1 MMRCLRLILVGLLV
15 SCWGLSQS
23 DQSPPESAPKFS
35 AEVEQ
40 VVVYAAV
47 YDEQGDLVPDLK
59 KDEFSVFENRI
70 EQQVT
75 YFGLVDTPSTI
86 GIVLDKSGSMRA
98 NIGMVNQA
106 TELFLSLSNP
116 HNELFLIAFDGE
128 ASLEESFTRDVADI
142 RDGLD
147 NIIVSGGTALYD
159 AIWLAVGQAQE
170 GSEQKRVLLVFTDG
184 EDKDSYYSSQETIDK
199 VREADVQIYL
209 VAFLD
214 EDLDDHSG
222 FFGVF
227 KSDREKITEIMTQIA
242 EDTGGKAFFPKE
254 IKQLGDIF
262 KTIAYE
268 LRNQYHLAYA
278 SNLAPSDGDWRSIRV
293 RVENARERGL
303 KVRAKKGYFA
313 RQ

>member
-1 MMRCLRLILVGLLV
+1 MIRCLRLTLGCLLV
-15 SCWGLSQS
+15 SSWGLSQS
-23 DQSPPESAPKFS
+23 EAPQKSTAKFS
-35 AEVEQ
+35 AKVEQ

-47 YDEQGDLVPDLK
+47 YDNQGDLVPDLGQ
-59 KDEFSVFENRI
+59 DEFSIFENRI

-75 YFGLVDTPSTI
+75 YFGLVDAPSTI

-98 NIGMVNQA
+98 KIDLVNQA

-116 HNELFLIAFDGE
+116 HNELFLVAFDSE

-147 NIIVSGGTALYD
+147 NIVVSGSTALYD
-159 AIWLAVGQAQE
+159 AICLAVEQAQE
-170 GSEQKRVLLVFTDG
+170 GSEPKRVLLVFTDG
-184 EDKDSYYSSQETIDK
+184 EDKDSYYSSQETIEK

-214 EDLDDHSG
+214 EDLDDQSG

-227 KSDREKITEIMTQIA
+227 KSDREKISEVMTQVA
-242 EDTGGKAFFPKE
+242 EDTGGKAFFPEE
-254 IKQLGDIF
+254 IEQLRDIF
-262 KTIAYE
+262 KNIAYE

-278 SNLAPSDGDWRSIRV
+278 SNLPPSDGDWRSIRV
-293 RVENARERGL
+293 RVENAKERGL

-313 RQ
+313 KQ